1 MELVLF
7 GFLLI
12 LALLVPWLGRDS
24 REPGDWNVPF
34 ESRRSPLSN
43 AVSDRFVSTA
53 SGAAPRDPQAAP
65 PSIVAGL
72 PRHGH

>member
-7 GFLLI
+7 GFLLT

-34 ESRRSPLSN
+34 EPRRSPRSA
-43 AVSDRFVSTA
+43 AVSDHFEVAEAREA
-53 SGAAPRDPQAAP
+53 QAAKP
-65 PSIVAGL
+65 TGLVAGL

>member
-7 GFLLI
+7 GFLLT

-24 REPGDWNVPF
+24 REQGDWNVPF
-34 ESRRSPLSN
+34 ESRRGHRGN
-43 AVSDRFVSTA
+43 AVSDGFAPTA
-53 SGAAPRDPQAAP
+53 AALREPQTTP